1 MSKYL
6 SPYRWHITWE
16 LGSKVDIQGP
26 MGLAAGVVDN
36 PQTFELRDD
45 DGEVYCKGTL
55 YGDWYGF
62 EPLDDYG
69 APSLGATEVWMG
81 GERV

>member
-1 MSKYL
+1 MSK
-6 SPYRWHITWE
+6 YRWHIAWE
-16 LGSKVDIQGP
+16 LGSKVDIHGP
-26 MGLAAGVVDN
+26 GDLDASVTDN
-36 PQTFELRDD
+36 PQSFVLRDD

-55 YGDWYGF
+55 YGNWYGF

-69 APSLGATEVWMG
+69 TPSLGATEIWMN